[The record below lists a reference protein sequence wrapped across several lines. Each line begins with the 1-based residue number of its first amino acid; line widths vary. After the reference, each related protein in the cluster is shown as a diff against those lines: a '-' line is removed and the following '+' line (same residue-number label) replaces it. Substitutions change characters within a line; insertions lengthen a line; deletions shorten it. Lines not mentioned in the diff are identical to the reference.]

1 MLVRP
6 ARRDVGEDSDGDNLE
21 QQHQG
26 IGEAAHG
33 SHQNLGG
40 RLRSCAVCRGERG
53 GSVCVLRLPSAAG
66 GAYTIVKVL
75 VFIFAKI
82 LPPNLQFRLAATLH
96 CCRK

>member
-1 MLVRP
+1 M
-6 ARRDVGEDSDGDNLE
+6 
-21 QQHQG
+21 
-26 IGEAAHG
+26 
-33 SHQNLGG
+33 
-40 RLRSCAVCRGERG
+40 
-53 GSVCVLRLPSAAG
+53 CVLRLPSAAG